1 MLQTDEILST
11 VRMLHAEHLDVRAV
25 TLALNLND
33 CATPNVDQ
41 MCKKVYHKI
50 VSRARNLV
58 DVCDEVGGKYGVPI
72 TNKRLA
78 ISPAATLL
86 AGHNTSAALALAQ
99 ALDEA
104 GKYCRVDFVG
114 GFSALVQKGVADG
127 AKALIDSLPE
137 VLNQTSC
144 VCASINAA
152 SRKAGINMDAVKR
165 LGEVIREIADADAK
179 NNGFAAAKLVV
190 FANIPEDNPFMAGA
204 YMGAG
209 EPEAA
214 INIGVSGPGV
224 VMSALQRRI
233 ASAKES
239 GKKLTLSDLSE
250 EIKIASFR
258 VTRIGELIGRE
269 VAERLN
275 TQFGV
280 VDLSLAPTPAVG
292 DSIGEILKTL
302 GLAHVGAP
310 GSTAAIAMLN
320 DAVKKG
326 GLFASGSVGGLSG
339 AFIPVSEDSCL
350 ADDRR
355 LLRRARHDPHP
366 RRHASD
372 DDRRRHGGRTRDRRH
387 QQQDD
392 RDPTRPLPRQ
402 EGGRVCDLRRALWRL
417 ARHAGAQR
425 RRERRVRQLRRTHP
439 RAAPVARKL
448 TRSFRSSAY
457 QNAPVDSPVLNEA
470 ATNGGVF

>member
-72 TNKRLA
+72 TNKRIA

-104 GKYCRVDFVG
+104 GRYCRGDFVG

-127 AKALIDSLPE
+127 ARALIDSLPE

-144 VCASINAA
+144 VCASVNAA

-165 LGEVIREIADADAK
+165 LGEVIRAVADADAK

-190 FANIPEDNPFMAGA
+190 FANIPDDNPFMAGA

-224 VMSALQRRI
+224 VSSALQRRI

-350 ADDRR
+350 ADAAAQGHLTLEKLEAMTAVCSVGLDMILIPGDTPPATISGVMADELAIGVINNKTTATR
-355 LLRRARHDPHP
+355 LVPCPGKKAGEFVTYGGLFGASPVMQVRNVG
-366 RRHASD
+366 ASD
-372 DDRRRHGGRTRDRRH
+372 EFVNFGGRI
-387 QQQDD
+387 
-392 RDPTRPLPRQ
+392 PAPLQ
-402 EGGRVCDLRRALWRL
+402 SLG
-417 ARHAGAQR
+417 
-425 RRERRVRQLRRTHP
+425 
-439 RAAPVARKL
+439 
-448 TRSFRSSAY
+448 
-457 QNAPVDSPVLNEA
+457 N
-470 ATNGGVF
+470 